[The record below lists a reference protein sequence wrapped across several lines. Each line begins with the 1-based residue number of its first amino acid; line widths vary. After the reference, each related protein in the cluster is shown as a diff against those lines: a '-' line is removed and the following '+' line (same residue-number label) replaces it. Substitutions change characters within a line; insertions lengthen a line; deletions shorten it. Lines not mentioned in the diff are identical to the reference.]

1 MSNRNLGYV
10 LPFVVGIA
18 LASGLWIGNALN
30 PAAPEQVSMGQS
42 RYEKIQDIIQI
53 LDRRYVDSVDSED
66 LFEKAIGDML
76 HNLDPHSTYIPA
88 KDLKAINEEI
98 VGKFGG
104 IGIRFFVIR
113 DTVCVTNVIENSPS
127 MLVGLRAGDQIL
139 KVEGKTIAGKKLNNE
154 EIMSKLK
161 GHEGTTVE
169 LEILRDGKTL
179 KKKITRGVIPVISVL
194 SAYMI
199 DDETGYIKIDRF
211 SIETAREFRKAGKEL
226 KDQGMKKLILDLRN
240 NGGGVLTSA
249 TDIADEFLRAGLPI
263 VETRGEHVG
272 TQVYSA
278 TSRGMFHDTKL
289 AILIN
294 SQSASASEILAGAI
308 QDNDR
313 GVIVGRRS
321 FGKGLVQEDVL
332 LRDGSNLRLTIAR
345 YYTPTGRCIQK
356 PYTGDIDE
364 YYDQME
370 RYENGELYH
379 VDSTI
384 FNESLKYTT
393 PKGKVVYGGGGIFP
407 DVFVPLDTTGSSWY
421 LTHLRYSPAFTTF
434 AFEFVSD
441 KRNKWKSV
449 DQYVKEFEVSDKI
462 LEDFARYAKKEFDI
476 TIDRVGLNRSKGRI
490 KSDLKGEIARQL
502 WVEEGFYHVQNKVD
516 AEVREAL
523 KALY

>member
-1 MSNRNLGYV
+1 
-10 LPFVVGIA
+10 
-18 LASGLWIGNALN
+18 
-30 PAAPEQVSMGQS
+30 
-42 RYEKIQDIIQI
+42 
-53 LDRRYVDSVDSED
+53 
-66 LFEKAIGDML
+66 
-76 HNLDPHSTYIPA
+76 
-88 KDLKAINEEI
+88 
-98 VGKFGG
+98 
-104 IGIRFFVIR
+104 
-113 DTVCVTNVIENSPS
+113 
-127 MLVGLRAGDQIL
+127 
-139 KVEGKTIAGKKLNNE
+139 
-154 EIMSKLK
+154 
-161 GHEGTTVE
+161 
-169 LEILRDGKTL
+169 
-179 KKKITRGVIPVISVL
+179 
-194 SAYMI
+194 
-199 DDETGYIKIDRF
+199 
-211 SIETAREFRKAGKEL
+211 
-226 KDQGMKKLILDLRN
+226 MKKLILDLRN